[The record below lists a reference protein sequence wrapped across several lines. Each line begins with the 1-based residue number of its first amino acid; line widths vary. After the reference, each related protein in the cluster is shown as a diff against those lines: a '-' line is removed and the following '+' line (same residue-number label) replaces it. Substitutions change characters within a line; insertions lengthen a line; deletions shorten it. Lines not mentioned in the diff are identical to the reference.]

1 MAKKILIIMFTILL
15 LLASINFVYADIID
29 PSKYTPS
36 NPSEGEVKPILK
48 FGEKIIGVIYV
59 VGNIVSVG
67 SIIVIGIRY
76 MFSSVEEKAEYKER
90 LFPYFIGACI
100 LFAATNI
107 VNFFYTNV

>member
-1 MAKKILIIMFTILL
+1 MCKKILIIMFAVLL
-15 LLASINFVYADIID
+15 VLASINFVYADIID
-29 PSKYTPS
+29 PSRYTPS
-36 NPSEGEVKPILK
+36 NPTEGEVKPVIK
-48 FGEKIIGVIYV
+48 IGEKIIGIIYV

-76 MFSSVEEKAEYKER
+76 IFSSVEEKAEYKER